1 VFSSFSSFR
10 RDALDVFHSMVQ
22 SGLFYNAIVAPL
34 QKKWYF
40 LQIKTARE
48 VRLPGLQNLIVKQ
61 LQK

>member
-1 VFSSFSSFR
+1 
-10 RDALDVFHSMVQ
+10 MVQ